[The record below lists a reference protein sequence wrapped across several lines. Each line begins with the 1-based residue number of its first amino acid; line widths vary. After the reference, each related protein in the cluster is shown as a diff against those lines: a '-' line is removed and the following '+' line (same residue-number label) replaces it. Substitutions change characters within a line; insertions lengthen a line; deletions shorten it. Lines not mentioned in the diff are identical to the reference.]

1 MYAVSDMSL
10 TKYGM
15 LCCALLPTRVP
26 KDVAE
31 TLLKKTEIIQKP
43 ITNGDTDVS

>member
-1 MYAVSDMSL
+1 
-10 TKYGM
+10 M
-15 LCCALLPTRVP
+15 LCWFDTLLPTRVP

-43 ITNGDTDVS
+43 ITSGDTEVSYL